1 MCWFQTQSPLG
12 KFQTWNFKNFFFP
25 HIEGKQNPLSSPL
38 PPSSQGYCRQQLTQ
52 PNVYQSNSEHMTSHY
67 DSWKMSSSLQ
77 STGKFPCRLPTFQ
90 CGRGFPGGL
99 VSGEHLLKSSLRAFP
114 HVRLPVQQISSSHR
128 VSLHWSGGA
137 KYAKRRGTD
146 LIHGIGKMG
155 LSQAN
160 A

>member
-1 MCWFQTQSPLG
+1 
-12 KFQTWNFKNFFFP
+12 
-25 HIEGKQNPLSSPL
+25 
-38 PPSSQGYCRQQLTQ
+38 
-52 PNVYQSNSEHMTSHY
+52 MTSHY

-137 KYAKRRGTD
+137 KYAKRRGTN

-155 LSQAN
+155 LSQVN
-160 A
+160 AWEKYINKWLRLAFFGNKVGERRNKYYLQFSQFQVLGFELYDTLNKKNLAIFFIIC